1 MTMIIPRRNVS
12 KLSARS
18 AKITVEPADSES
30 TDRYHHANEGWLG
43 VPVILSSAGQLTAR
57 HGEEPLRKLHQLLTR
72 IREEP
77 DKTRFLLSRA
87 LWASGLC
94 RFITFSFPAGYRMR
108 FYPSSVSAGLWRRR
122 NFRAEDAD
130 FVGAYLQP
138 GETFVD
144 VGANVGQLSL
154 AAAMR
159 VARSGRVIAIEAH
172 PRICKYLLGNIRLN
186 GLTIEVHNT
195 AIGSTDGELV
205 FTDFRSDDMNFA
217 CATPPAGSASFRVP
231 VRPLDSIVGNRPV
244 DLLKVDVEGF
254 EVDLLK
260 GAARTV
266 SNCRCLYIEDSELNL
281 RRAGTSRAELY
292 DRLINHGF
300 GLYHLRAGRLE
311 PASPDI
317 PGPDDDNLIA
327 VRPPALSDLLARTG
341 LRLAQLTSPSPADRR
356 LPSARLA

>member
-1 MTMIIPRRNVS
+1 M
-12 KLSARS
+12 
-18 AKITVEPADSES
+18 
-30 TDRYHHANEGWLG
+30 
-43 VPVILSSAGQLTAR
+43 
-57 HGEEPLRKLHQLLTR
+57 
-72 IREEP
+72 
-77 DKTRFLLSRA
+77 
-87 LWASGLC
+87 
-94 RFITFSFPAGYRMR
+94 
-108 FYPSSVSAGLWRRR
+108 SAGLWRNR
-122 NFRAEDAD
+122 NLRAEDAD
-130 FVGAYLQP
+130 FVGSYLQP

-186 GLTIEVHNT
+186 GLTVEVHNT
-195 AIGSTDGELV
+195 AVGSTDGELV

-217 CATPPAGSASFRVP
+217 CATPPPGSAALRVP
-231 VRPLDSIVGNRPV
+231 VRTLDSIVENRAV

-260 GAARTV
+260 GAAQTI

-292 DRLINHGF
+292 DRLTDHAF
-300 GLYHLRAGRLE
+300 ELFHLRAGRLE
-311 PASPDI
+311 PASPHI

-327 VRPPALSDLLARTG
+327 VRPSALSDLLARTG
-341 LRLAQLTSPSPADRR
+341 LRLAQITSPSPVDQR

>member
-1 MTMIIPRRNVS
+1 M
-12 KLSARS
+12 
-18 AKITVEPADSES
+18 
-30 TDRYHHANEGWLG
+30 GG
-43 VPVILSSAGQLTAR
+43 
-57 HGEEPLRKLHQLLTR
+57 PLHKLHQLLAR
-72 IREEP
+72 IQEEP
-77 DKTRFLLSRA
+77 DKARFLLSRG
-87 LWASGLC
+87 LWVSGLC
-94 RFITFSFPAGYRMR
+94 RFITFGFPAGYRMR
-108 FYPSSVSAGLWRRR
+108 FYPSSMSAGLWRNR
-122 NFRAEDAD
+122 NLRAEDAD
-130 FVGAYLQP
+130 FVGSYLQP

-186 GLTIEVHNT
+186 GLTVEVHNT
-195 AIGSTDGELV
+195 AIGSTEGELV

-217 CATPPAGSASFRVP
+217 CATPPAGIAALRVP
-231 VRPLDSIVGNRPV
+231 VRTLDSIVGNRAI

-260 GAARTV
+260 GAAQTI

-292 DRLINHGF
+292 DRLTDHGF
-300 GLYHLRAGRLE
+300 ELFHLRAGRLE
-311 PASPDI
+311 PASPDV

-327 VRPPALSDLLARTG
+327 VRPSALSDLLARTG
-341 LRLAQLTSPSPADRR
+341 LRLAQLTSPSPVDRR

>member
-1 MTMIIPRRNVS
+1 
-12 KLSARS
+12 
-18 AKITVEPADSES
+18 
-30 TDRYHHANEGWLG
+30 
-43 VPVILSSAGQLTAR
+43 
-57 HGEEPLRKLHQLLTR
+57 
-72 IREEP
+72 
-77 DKTRFLLSRA
+77 
-87 LWASGLC
+87 
-94 RFITFSFPAGYRMR
+94 MR

-300 GLYHLRAGRLE
+300 ALYHLRAGRLE

>member
-1 MTMIIPRRNVS
+1 MAPR
-12 KLSARS
+12 ARQPTIRRK
-18 AKITVEPADSES
+18 AS
-30 TDRYHHANEGWLG
+30 TREKRAPVKSHLHRLHH
-43 VPVILSSAGQLTAR
+43 
-57 HGEEPLRKLHQLLTR
+57 LLTR

-77 DKTRFLLSRA
+77 DKARFLLSRA
-87 LWASGLC
+87 LWVTGLC
-94 RFITFSFPAGYRMR
+94 QLITFGFPAGYRMR
-108 FYPSSVSAGLWRRR
+108 FYPSSVSAGLWRKRD
-122 NFRAEDAD
+122 FRAEDAD

-154 AAAMR
+154 AAAVR
-159 VARSGRVIAIEAH
+159 VTRSGRVIAIEAH
-172 PRICKYLLGNIRLN
+172 PRICRYLLGNVRLN

-217 CATPPAGSASFRVP
+217 CATPPPGCAALRVP
-231 VRPLDSIVGNRPV
+231 VRTLDSIVGSRRP

-260 GAARTV
+260 GAAQAI

-292 DRLINHGF
+292 DRLISHGF
-300 GLYHLRAGRLE
+300 ELFHLRAGRLE
-311 PASPDI
+311 PASADI

-327 VRPPALSDLLARTG
+327 VRPSSLSDLLARTG
-341 LRLAQLTSPSPADRR
+341 LRLAQPAFQLPVDGPI
-356 LPSARLA
+356 PSARPA